1 MIATYPTQ
9 VPVRT
14 IRLYGKL
21 GARFGRSH
29 RLAVSSVAEAVR
41 ALCAMLPGFEQF
53 MLEAKE
59 KHKLVFTVFVGRRN
73 LVEDELKHPVD
84 DDIRIAPLICGSKQ
98 GGIFNAILGAVMVV
112 VGVVALYFGQPWGLN
127 LIYAGAAMLVG
138 GIAQML
144 APQPKDPKAE
154 DDADKKASYAFNGP
168 VNTQAQGN
176 PVPVFFGGPMKIGS
190 AVISA
195 SIEAK
200 DQAYVPVNG
209 PSNSGGGGGA
219 GWSSLIEAVRAAANP

>member
-1 MIATYPTQ
+1 MIATHSTQ
-9 VPVRT
+9 VPIRT
-14 IRLYGKL
+14 VRLYGKL
-21 GARFGRSH
+21 GARFGRQH
-29 RLAVSSVAEAVR
+29 KLAVSSVAEATR
-41 ALCAMLPGFEQF
+41 ALCALLPGFEQF

-59 KHKLVFTVFVGRRN
+59 KHNLVFTVFVGQRN
-73 LVEDELKHPVD
+73 LGEDELKHPVD
-84 DDIRIAPLICGSKQ
+84 ADIRIAPLICGSKA
-98 GGIFNAILGAVMVV
+98 GGIFTAIIGAVMVV
-112 VGVVALYFGQPWGLN
+112 VGAAALFFGQPWGLQ
-127 LIYAGAAMLVG
+127 LIYAGGAMLIG

-200 DQAYVPVNG
+200 DQVYVPVG
-209 PSNSGGGGGA
+209 GAGNSGGGGGA
-219 GWSSLIEAVRAAANP
+219 GWASIINNTYATANP